1 MSSNIYKNYQINLG
15 IPFTVKSA
23 VNFHTI
29 NTVNQNEDIEE
40 RMEESPEDIIGCAKE
55 EAELIIKEAH
65 YETERIIK
73 AAEAR
78 ANEISAA
85 IEEEARQKG
94 LSDGL
99 EQARMQ
105 YEALINEAENI
116 KESAKVEYNKVLAGM
131 EADTVG
137 VILEIARSVIGRE
150 LDLDN
155 ENVLYLVRQAFEKC
169 INKEKLV
176 LRVSMEDYDY
186 VSDNRNKLLSMT
198 SGIGELEI
206 KGDPSLKRGACMVDT
221 PFGSVDAGADTKMRK
236 IEEGFRQA
244 LGRGYND

>member
-29 NTVNQNEDIEE
+29 NTVSKNEDIEDS
-40 RMEESPEDIIGCAKE
+40 REEIPEDIISSAKE

-65 YETERIIK
+65 YEAERIIK
-73 AAEAR
+73 DAEAR
-78 ANEISAA
+78 ANESSAA
-85 IEEEARQKG
+85 IEEEARQRG
-94 LSDGL
+94 LSEGM

-105 YEALINEAENI
+105 YEALINEAGDI
-116 KESAKVEYNKVLAGM
+116 KQSAKVEYNKVLEGM

-137 VILEIARSVIGRE
+137 VIIEIAQSVIGRE
-150 LDLDN
+150 LELDN
-155 ENVLYLVRQAFEKC
+155 ENILYLVRQAFEKC
-169 INKEKLV
+169 INKEKLI
-176 LRVSMEDYDY
+176 LRVSMDDYDY
-186 VSDNRNKLLSMT
+186 VSDNKNKLLSMT
-198 SGIGELEI
+198 AGIGELEI

-236 IEEGFRQA
+236 IEECFRQA